1 METKDLILRKAEFE
15 DWKPM
20 YHNVWSRAETAKYM
34 AWRITD
40 SEEAAKERIQRT
52 IAYQS
57 THDAWVVCEKKNRMP
72 IGFAGVKA
80 VKAHIYED
88 TGIAF
93 GPEWVRKGYGKQVLS
108 LLMEYC
114 ASLGGEMFIYSTR
127 KDNAASKALAVSC
140 GFLYRCSGKRVDLIN
155 GEPYELEIY
164 CRELS

>member
-57 THDAWVVCEKKNRMP
+57 THDAWVVCEKKS
-72 IGFAGVKA
+72 
-80 VKAHIYED
+80 
-88 TGIAF
+88 GI
-93 GPEWVRKGYGKQVLS
+93 P
-108 LLMEYC
+108 MEYC
-114 ASLGGEMFIYSTR
+114 SFLGGETFIYSTR
-127 KDNAASKALAVSC
+127 KDNAASKGLARSC
-140 GFLYRCSGKRVDLIN
+140 DFVYRCSKNRTDLRN

-164 CRELS
+164 SRELS

>member
-40 SEEAAKERIQRT
+40 SEEAAKERIKRT

-57 THDAWVVCEKKNRMP
+57 THDAWVVCEKKSGIP
-72 IGFAGVKA
+72 IGFAGVKE
-80 VKAHIYED
+80 VMKHIYED
-88 TGIAF
+88 TGIAV
-93 GPEWVRKGYGKQVLS
+93 GPEYVGKGYGKQILL

-114 ASLGGEMFIYSTR
+114 SFLGGETFIYSTR
-127 KDNAASKALAVSC
+127 KDNAASKGLARSC
-140 GFLYRCSGKRVDLIN
+140 DFVYRCSKNRTDLRN

-164 CRELS
+164 SRELS